1 MNKEEALTAVR
12 IIVDELPVLDALT
25 IVMDCQSYLTDQYAA
40 TLQGA
45 EADAVKEAAAKV
57 RDSGR
62 KNIQTLADLASVLDD
77 ATEMAAEAK
86 RTIKKTRLTLICSG
100 VTLMINVIALVI
112 QIVIKVL
119 PHL

>member
-45 EADAVKEAAAKV
+45 EADAV
-57 RDSGR
+57 RSGR
-62 KNIQTLADLASVLDD
+62 RGKGFRKKKHSGISRPRISFRRCHRDGCRGEENH
-77 ATEMAAEAK
+77 
-86 RTIKKTRLTLICSG
+86 KKTRLTLICSG
-100 VTLMINVIALVI
+100 VTLMINVIALVS